1 MIYIRREVK
10 LAITAIA
17 ALIILIWGIN
27 FLKARALFDKN
38 NVFYGV
44 YDRID
49 GLKVSSSVIYRGY
62 SVGQVNSVSF
72 TGERFDKVLV
82 QFTVG
87 KKLKIPSNSIAAI
100 QSADLMGS
108 KAINLVPGDAM
119 TYAQSGDTLRTQLE
133 LGIMEQLN
141 EHLEPLKKKAENI
154 MVSLDTVLLALQ
166 EIFSEN
172 AKGNIRGSLKSV
184 SRTLEHVEKASG
196 ALHKMLSEESGRVS
210 DILENINSITENL
223 EGSNTEITRS
233 LSNIT
238 TISDSLKAINLNN
251 SIRYLNGVLIQ
262 VDSIVRKINRGKGS
276 LGGMVND
283 AELYYNLTAVS
294 DNLDKLLTEFRQNP
308 KRFVNLSIFDFGA
321 KKILPEDSYGIAIAE
336 TERPLPLNSDLYLKY
351 PDLKEMRKNGKFFYL
366 LHTYKNLKQAQA
378 DIFPTA
384 SSAPVPPPL
393 RSHAPG
399 HSSRGLFLQSSSRH
413 PAERKDLS

>member
-366 LHTYKNLKQAQA
+366 LHTYKNLKQAQKEL
-378 DIFPTA
+378 DQVNKTFKGVFI
-384 SSAPVPPPL
+384 VKIN
-393 RSHAPG
+393 
-399 HSSRGLFLQSSSRH
+399 QIIN
-413 PAERKDLS
+413 

>member
-223 EGSNTEITRS
+223 EGSNTEITRR

-366 LHTYKNLKQAQA
+366 LHTYKNLKQAQKELDQVNKTFKGA
-378 DIFPTA
+378 FI
-384 SSAPVPPPL
+384 VKIN
-393 RSHAPG
+393 
-399 HSSRGLFLQSSSRH
+399 QIIN
-413 PAERKDLS
+413 

>member
-141 EHLEPLKKKAENI
+141 EYNGFPGYCFVGVA
-154 MVSLDTVLLALQ
+154 
-166 EIFSEN
+166 
-172 AKGNIRGSLKSV
+172 R
-184 SRTLEHVEKASG
+184 
-196 ALHKMLSEESGRVS
+196 
-210 DILENINSITENL
+210 DI
-223 EGSNTEITRS
+223 
-233 LSNIT
+233 
-238 TISDSLKAINLNN
+238 
-251 SIRYLNGVLIQ
+251 Q
-262 VDSIVRKINRGKGS
+262 
-276 LGGMVND
+276 
-283 AELYYNLTAVS
+283 
-294 DNLDKLLTEFRQNP
+294 
-308 KRFVNLSIFDFGA
+308 
-321 KKILPEDSYGIAIAE
+321 
-336 TERPLPLNSDLYLKY
+336 
-351 PDLKEMRKNGKFFYL
+351 
-366 LHTYKNLKQAQA
+366 
-378 DIFPTA
+378 
-384 SSAPVPPPL
+384 
-393 RSHAPG
+393 
-399 HSSRGLFLQSSSRH
+399 
-413 PAERKDLS
+413 